1 MKKCTRIGIFLLISG
16 ILLLQVLATPAPAN
30 AACAGATLYGIAF
43 DGANI
48 WVANSGSNTVTKIRA
63 SDGSLVGTYA
73 VSNPWGIAFD
83 GANIWVTNYGS
94 KTVTKLRARDGCL
107 LGTYGV
113 GTKPLG
119 IAFDGANIWVANY
132 G

>member
-73 VSNPWGIAFD
+73 VYKPWGIAFD
-83 GANIWVTNYGS
+83 GSNLWVTNHES
-94 KTVTKLRARDGCL
+94 KSVTKLRARDGCQI
-107 LGTYGV
+107 GTYKV
-113 GTKPLG
+113 DTNPVG
-119 IAFDGANIWVANY
+119 IAFD
-132 G
+132 